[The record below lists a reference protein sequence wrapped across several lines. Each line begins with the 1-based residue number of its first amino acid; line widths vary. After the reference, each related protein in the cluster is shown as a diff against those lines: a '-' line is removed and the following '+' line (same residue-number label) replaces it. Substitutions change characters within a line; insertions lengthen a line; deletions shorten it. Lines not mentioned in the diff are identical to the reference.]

1 MTASYLPR
9 LVCISLASFFLIHL
23 AMALAVS
30 LVAPWAV
37 RRAARMRPKTATRL
51 LLALRLLPA
60 GAAGVAVAAL
70 CVPSYLWLEPRAA
83 YEEVGVWCLG
93 AAVLCAGCWAPALGR
108 SWRAAARSL
117 GYIRYCRM
125 VGRRTWLG
133 AEAAPAWVVDGPA
146 PFLVLAGIVR
156 PKLVVSSGVVAAL
169 PPEQL
174 AVALR
179 HEHAHRV
186 SRDNLK
192 RLLLLLAPD
201 VLPCWRGLGAL
212 DRGWARFTEWA
223 ADDRAVAGDA
233 GRSVSLAAALV
244 RVARMGA
251 CPQAAPLVT
260 SLLADNEDLAARVE
274 RLLGE
279 SAREADDG
287 ARRGLAWGG
296 AAAVASLAAAVL
308 HPSTLQAVHG
318 LLEHLTH

>member
-1 MTASYLPR
+1 MTASYLLR

-23 AMALAVS
+23 AVALAVS
-30 LVAPWAV
+30 LIAPWAV
-37 RRAARMRPKTATRL
+37 RAAARMRPAKAARL

-60 GAAGVAVAAL
+60 SAAGLAVAAL

-83 YEEVGVWCLG
+83 YEEVGVRCL
-93 AAVLCAGCWAPALGR
+93 AAALLSLACLAMALAR
-108 SWRAAARSL
+108 TWRAASRSL

-125 VGRRTWLG
+125 VGRRTCLG
-133 AEAAPAWVVDGPA
+133 AEASPAWVVEGPA
-146 PFLVLAGIVR
+146 PFLVLAGIVHPR
-156 PKLVVSSGVVAAL
+156 LVVSSGVVAAL

-192 RLLLLLAPD
+192 RLLVLLTPD
-201 VLPCWRGLGAL
+201 VLPCWRGFGAL

-223 ADDRAVAGDA
+223 ADDRAVAGDSS
-233 GRSVSLAAALV
+233 RSLSLAAALV

-260 SLLADNEDLAARVE
+260 SLLADNEDLAARVD
-274 RLLGE
+274 RLL
-279 SAREADDG
+279 REG
-287 ARRGLAWGG
+287 PGLAEERARPALALGG
-296 AAAVASLAAAVL
+296 AAALACLAAATL
-308 HPSTLQAVHG
+308 HPATLYVVHG

>member
-23 AMALAVS
+23 VAALAVS
-30 LVAPWAV
+30 LLAPWAS
-37 RRAARMRPKTATRL
+37 RAAARMRPIHATQM

-60 GAAGVAVAAL
+60 GGAAVVVAAL

-83 YEEVGVWCLG
+83 YEEVGAWCL
-93 AAVLCAGCWAPALGR
+93 AAALLCVACWAPALAR

-125 VGRRTWLG
+125 VGRRACLG
-133 AEAAPAWVVDGPA
+133 AEASAAWVVEGTA
-146 PFLVLAGIVR
+146 PLLVLAGVVH
-156 PKLVVSSGVVAAL
+156 PNLVISSGVVAAL

-174 AVALR
+174 AMALR
-179 HEHAHRV
+179 HEEAHRV

-192 RLLLLLAPD
+192 RLVVLLTPD
-201 VLPCWRGLGAL
+201 VLPLWRGLGAL
-212 DRGWARFTEWA
+212 ERGWARFAEWA

-233 GRSVSLAAALV
+233 RRSLSLAAALV

-251 CPQAAPLVT
+251 CPQAAPLVI
-260 SLLADNEDLAARVE
+260 SLLADNEDLAARVD

-279 SAREADDG
+279 APRAADERG
-287 ARRGLAWGG
+287 RPGLALSG
-296 AAAVASLAAAVL
+296 AAAFAGLMAAML
-308 HPSTLQAVHG
+308 HPATLYAVHG

>member
-1 MTASYLPR
+1 MTASYLLR

-23 AMALAVS
+23 AVALAVS
-30 LVAPWAV
+30 LIAPSAIEAAG
-37 RRAARMRPKTATRL
+37 RMRPIRAARM

-60 GAAGVAVAAL
+60 AAAAVVVTVL

-83 YEEVGVWCLG
+83 SEEVGVRCL
-93 AAVLCAGCWAPALGR
+93 AAALLCLACLALAVAR
-108 SWRAAARSL
+108 TWRAASRSI
-117 GYIRYCRM
+117 GYIRYCRI
-125 VGRRTWLG
+125 VGRRTCLG
-133 AEAAPAWVVDGPA
+133 SESSPAWVVEGPA

-156 PKLVVSSGVVAAL
+156 PRLVISSNVVAAL

-192 RLLLLLAPD
+192 RLLVLLTPD
-201 VLPCWRGLGAL
+201 LLPFWRGFGVL

-223 ADDRAVAGDA
+223 ADDRAVAGDSR
-233 GRSVSLAAALV
+233 RSLSLASALV

-251 CPQAAPLVT
+251 CPQTAPLVT
-260 SLLADNEDLAARVE
+260 SLLADNADLAARVD
-274 RLLGE
+274 RLLRD
-279 SAREADDG
+279 APRAADERPGVTLALAGTAALGCLLG
-287 ARRGLAWGG
+287 A
-296 AAAVASLAAAVL
+296 
-308 HPSTLQAVHG
+308 TLQPATLQLVHG